1 MANIFPRWTN
11 LLPLKIAICI
21 ASLVLG
27 LVIMFTYYFTPKT
40 LRVGYMP
47 DQPIA
52 YDHELHVKQL
62 GLDCRLCHSF
72 VEESGHANVPTGD
85 RCWTC
90 HQHVQKDNEK
100 LLPLRRAM
108 DKTFEGYTGEPVKWV
123 RVHKSPDYVFFDHSA
138 HLSRGVSCVSCHGQV
153 NEMRTVFQ
161 AKDHSMGFCLD
172 CHRAPENHL
181 RPLEEVFNL
190 DYTAKNYVELN
201 PTFAEAVDAF
211 SKSNTDL
218 KLNPTGSEEEVQ
230 KAVGSFLKAHWNVQP
245 KESCATCH
253 R

>member
-1 MANIFPRWTN
+1 MANIFPRYSN
-11 LLPLKIAICI
+11 LIPIQIAICI
-21 ASLVLG
+21 GSLALG
-27 LVIMFTYYFTPKT
+27 VVIACSYYLTPKT
-40 LRVGYMP
+40 QRVGYMP

-72 VEESGHANVPTGD
+72 VEESGHANVPTAD

-90 HQHVQKDNEK
+90 HQHVKTDSEK
-100 LLPLRRAM
+100 LVPLRRAI
-108 DKTFEGYTGEPVKWV
+108 DKSYEGYTGDPVKWV
-123 RVHKSPDYVFFDHSA
+123 RIHKSPDYVFFNHSA

-172 CHRAPENHL
+172 CHRSPEKHL

-190 DYTAKNYVELN
+190 DYTAKNYVEAHPEFADQLEAFN
-201 PTFAEAVDAF
+201 PEFDA
-211 SKSNTDL
+211 TA
-218 KLNPTGSEEEVQ
+218 SEEEVQ
-230 KAVGSFLKAHWNVQP
+230 HEVGTFLKNHWDVQP